1 MAPGNRRIS
10 ITISARNQASRA
22 FRQLQADIQKTNTAA
37 TNLNKTT
44 AAGSRTVDRLSSSLQ
59 RGSRSANTY
68 AGTIS
73 NVHGQV
79 IALSIA
85 QRGLNDA
92 LNATAISQARAAINL
107 ERLQVALQTISG
119 STAAATAQYERL
131 VEVARLP
138 GINLENSLRAST
150 QLQAIGKSGQ
160 EATTIIREFGNAL
173 ALSSQS
179 PRELR
184 QTIRGLSQLS
194 TVGSVLQ
201 EDLEIVTSRISVLNR
216 GLKELGGP
224 RAEGIRKFYDALGVP
239 PDQQGPRLVED
250 MLRIL
255 SELPRA
261 GNTAANAI
269 ENLFDTTERA
279 QATIGRN
286 FLPIIRESTSALE
299 GLAARIEKNP
309 ELART
314 IALFETFAGTL
325 GTVALAIAGVGVALT
340 FLGPALIATF
350 TNPIGLAALAV
361 GALAAA
367 VLTWKVANESA
378 QQPLQDL
385 NPLIERNTELIE
397 RNRRAKEE
405 NNRSELQATG
415 QSLQDAIGQIQR
427 RIEVIRQA
435 GAEAQEVLA
444 RLDDRL
450 QNLQGARGRQTSQLA
465 VRVEEEFD
473 AAFIATRGFSEELTK
488 AEAELQRL
496 TETAEATDAIT
507 DGFQEADQAA
517 ENLRETINK
526 LGKEISE
533 GASTDNLRASLSGQ
547 NVDPKTLLG
556 DLVDVQSSLNRVSE
570 TYDEIAS
577 NAGDSEAAQT
587 QLAEIQGVLTGAT
600 ERYLDALSQSLA
612 LTLADTDA
620 KESDFEEI
628 QRLAQGYTD
637 YYQGRGDAFQAY
649 VDRAEGLAE
658 RATAAI
664 GQLDLAERAEDAQK
678 EAERVLAEAERQQ
691 IAAVKAVI
699 AEEEAAYNKRI
710 GFTRRQLSETT
721 RALRN
726 SDRIQR
732 DLLTERTD
740 AEEES
745 AENAIDAVNERAEA
759 SEAAAGRVTD
769 RWLDAIDERERAEE
783 RADRDAARREQQAER
798 RRERQAER
806 EARRLER
813 TFTNIGAG
821 IAREL
826 ESAFDVGFLESG
838 IRAALGD
845 PSAFLQEFF
854 GGLIESLQTPDLTV
868 PEHLRTPSITETQ
881 LASGQFGQT
890 RGERFRGEFGGGR
903 DIDQLNT
910 PITFDQPLVVDLGFE
925 PEQLQ
930 RDPLT
935 ADELIGIYERYNIPH
950 NLERTAENTRETSEK
965 IDFDRVSSILNASTE
980 SLERALRDDADSPLQ
995 DILDNRQGLLRLFS
1009 AEKIDAFLVGAND
1022 LIQDQRELARQQR
1035 REQDPDFAFIDD
1047 LRSLLEVA
1055 EVPEE
1060 ERSTLLD
1067 RFEEA
1072 LERDFIG
1079 QEDRNELVEA
1089 LADVFDR
1096 FNINADV
1103 GDSFTS
1109 RFADLLPV
1117 WDDIR
1122 LSSEE
1127 SAAYLRELRDFL
1139 LAQGVPEASIDP
1151 LIAQF
1156 ERAFADNVVN
1166 FREGQNLFGQLN
1178 TLLSEFNIPELSLDE
1193 FGAGLADG
1201 LEATFDNL
1209 TLIAELDEDADRRA

>member
-1 MAPGNRRIS
+1 MSPGNRRIS

-79 IALSIA
+79 IALSVA

-150 QLQAIGKSGQ
+150 QLQAIGQTG
-160 EATTIIREFGNAL
+160 EHATNIIREFGNAL

-194 TVGSVLQ
+194 TVGSILQ
-201 EDLEIVTSRISVLNR
+201 EDLEIITSRISVLNR

-350 TNPIGLAALAV
+350 TNPVGLAALAV

-496 TETAEATDAIT
+496 TETAETTDAIT
-507 DGFQEADQAA
+507 DGFKEADQAA

-556 DLVDVQSSLNRVSE
+556 DLVDVQSALNRVSE

-658 RATAAI
+658 RAVAAI

-678 EAERVLAEAERQQ
+678 EAARVLAEAERQQ

-732 DLLTERTD
+732 DLLTERTN

-806 EARRLER
+806 EE
-813 TFTNIGAG
+813 
-821 IAREL
+821 REL
-826 ESAFDVGFLESG
+826 SRRNQRIAQSLGATLSEGIFDGLDSDLISGGIEAAFGDPVNFGLTWADGFINAVLDTFEDKNPDLA
-838 IRAALGD
+838 AALNPEQND
-845 PSAFLQEFF
+845 EVQRARDFEAL
-854 GGLIESLQTPDLTV
+854 GLLADVLPG
-868 PEHLRTPSITETQ
+868 ITSEV
-881 LASGQFGQT
+881 
-890 RGERFRGEFGGGR
+890 GEFPAENQVLSRLQSLGVGPEIVQAFQEALPSLSDSLVNRLNRNLEGR
-903 DIDQLNT
+903 LPSEPERDDLG
-910 PITFDQPLVVDLGFE
+910 LVRTVDLF
-925 PEQLQ
+925 
-930 RDPLT
+930 
-935 ADELIGIYERYNIPH
+935 
-950 NLERTAENTRETSEK
+950 
-965 IDFDRVSSILNASTE
+965 
-980 SLERALRDDADSPLQ
+980 
-995 DILDNRQGLLRLFS
+995 
-1009 AEKIDAFLVGAND
+1009 
-1022 LIQDQRELARQQR
+1022 
-1035 REQDPDFAFIDD
+1035 DPDFHDEP
-1047 LRSLLEVA
+1047 S
-1055 EVPEE
+1055 
-1060 ERSTLLD
+1060 
-1067 RFEEA
+1067 
-1072 LERDFIG
+1072 
-1079 QEDRNELVEA
+1079 
-1089 LADVFDR
+1089 
-1096 FNINADV
+1096 NA
-1103 GDSFTS
+1103 T
-1109 RFADLLPV
+1109 RTTQRA
-1117 WDDIR
+1117 I
-1122 LSSEE
+1122 
-1127 SAAYLRELRDFL
+1127 FL
-1139 LAQGVPEASIDP
+1139 
-1151 LIAQF
+1151 
-1156 ERAFADNVVN
+1156 N
-1166 FREGQNLFGQLN
+1166 
-1178 TLLSEFNIPELSLDE
+1178 
-1193 FGAGLADG
+1193 
-1201 LEATFDNL
+1201 
-1209 TLIAELDEDADRRA
+1209 